1 VIKVGDRFKDMKTRK
16 VLVISRI
23 NEEGTVILEGENGL
37 GRRLTGRGSLKQT
50 CEKLEDKGNFEV
62 GPSQTSEAK
71 GLRRFMTKNLF

>member
-50 CEKLEDKGNFEV
+50 CEKLEDRGN
-62 GPSQTSEAK
+62 
-71 GLRRFMTKNLF
+71 LRSRPFPDE